1 MINPQDIDIRKLLPQ
16 QPPMVMVDRL
26 LSADLSSAVTAFE
39 IRTDN
44 LFVENGVLMSYA
56 LMENFAQTCA
66 AQLGYVDKFIRG
78 HDYVR
83 IGYIGSVKKMC
94 VVEVP
99 RVGETLTTRMEILD
113 EVMDLMLVYAESFVG
128 DRRIATVEMKIALSG
143 ERITV

>member
-94 VVEVP
+94 VEEVP

-128 DRRIATVEMKIALSG
+128 DRRIATAEMKIALSG